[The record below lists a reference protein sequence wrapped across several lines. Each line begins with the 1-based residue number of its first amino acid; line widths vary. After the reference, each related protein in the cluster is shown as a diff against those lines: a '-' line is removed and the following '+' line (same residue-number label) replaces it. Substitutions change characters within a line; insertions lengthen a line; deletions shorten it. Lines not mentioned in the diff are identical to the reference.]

1 MSPTGILVIP
11 APQEPRD
18 LHLAE
23 VHDAPQDLA
32 GRAGADELTATW
44 SGDARP
50 TATWATRVSRPR
62 LEMPATAG
70 GSRAKS

>member
-1 MSPTGILVIP
+1 MSPTGILVVP

-18 LHLAE
+18 LHFAE
-23 VHDAPQDLA
+23 VHDAPHDVA
-32 GRAGADELTATW
+32 PRAVATELTATW

-50 TATWATRVSRPR
+50 TATWATRVPRPR
-62 LEMPATAG
+62 LEMPAAAG